1 MIAVKATQMLRAGDL
16 CDWCDPAQVG
26 WHVVRV
32 KHKEWSAMLNA
43 GGTAD
48 KLLSDNQSDETYS
61 PPEYNNSIPGA
72 FLNSGIR
79 KEGVWKI

>member
-1 MIAVKATQMLRAGDL
+1 MIAVKAAQMLRAGDL

-48 KLLSDNQSDETYS
+48 KLL
-61 PPEYNNSIPGA
+61 
-72 FLNSGIR
+72 
-79 KEGVWKI
+79 

>member
-61 PPEYNNSIPGA
+61 PRNTTTVFRGFFKLRNQ
-72 FLNSGIR
+72 